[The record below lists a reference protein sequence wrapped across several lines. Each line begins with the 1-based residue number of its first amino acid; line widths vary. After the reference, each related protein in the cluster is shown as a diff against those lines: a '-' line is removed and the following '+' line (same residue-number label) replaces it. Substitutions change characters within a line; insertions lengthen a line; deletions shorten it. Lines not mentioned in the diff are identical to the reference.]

1 MIDST
6 EMFHH
11 TWELRDSMNYISVII
26 VSLYILLQFIGVVKI
41 HKKEY
46 SSRFVRYN
54 TFFPIEPVNT
64 GHLTESDH
72 QKITKLAVISAIFD
86 VVGFVLFVLSTFHPN
101 IIYMLIALLI
111 WNLPSLFLRKRLG
124 QYLNPQE
131 SANNG

>member
-1 MIDST
+1 
-6 EMFHH
+6 
-11 TWELRDSMNYISVII
+11 MNYISVII
-26 VSLYILLQFIGVVKI
+26 VCLYILLQFIGVAKI
-41 HKKEY
+41 HKKDY

-54 TFFPIEPVNT
+54 TFFPIEPAKT
-64 GHLTESDH
+64 DHLTESDH
-72 QKITKLAVISAIFD
+72 KKITNLAVLNAIFD